1 MQYDVS
7 REEKLQ
13 EFLTR
18 GVVNIYPNKE
28 FVEARLKADKP
39 ARMYLGIDPT
49 GPTLHLGHMIC
60 VKKLAEL
67 QKLGHKAVLL
77 VGDFTAMIGDP
88 DKQTARKPLTR
99 KEVQANMKRYKE
111 QASTLLDFSGKN
123 KAEIVYN
130 SKWLGKMDF
139 ADVLNL
145 ASHMTVQQMLERDM
159 FDKRVKAGT
168 PVYIHEFMYPL
179 MQGYDSVAMEIDG
192 EVGGNDQT
200 FNMLTGRTL
209 EKQLLDKEKF
219 VISMKLLED
228 NTGKKMGK
236 TEGNMVSLLDSP
248 EEMFGKIMSWTDGLI
263 LPALELCTDVPLGEI
278 EHIAKNL
285 SSGEN
290 PRDTKAFLARE
301 IIKLYHGEEAAREAE
316 DAFERTFQK
325 GEVPDDAPEVSAT
338 NAELLIDVLLRSK
351 IVASKSEWRRL
362 VEEGAVTELTV
373 DTKVS
378 DPAYILERAGIFK
391 IGKRRFIKIIF
402 H

>member
-1 MQYDVS
+1 MKYDVS
-7 REEKLQ
+7 QEEKIQ

-18 GVVNIYPNKE
+18 GVVNIYPIKE
-28 FVEARLKADKP
+28 FVEARLKEDKP
-39 ARMYLGIDPT
+39 VRMYLGIDPT

-88 DKQTARKPLTR
+88 DKQTARKPLTK

-111 QASTLLDFSGKN
+111 QASTLLNFSGAN

-139 ADVLNL
+139 ADVLEL

-278 EHIAKNL
+278 EHIAENL
-285 SSGEN
+285 SAGEN

-301 IIKLYHGEEAAREAE
+301 IIKLYHGEEAAREAQ

-325 GEVPDDAPEVSAT
+325 GEIPEDAPEEKAVHGET
-338 NAELLIDVLLRSK
+338 LAEVLVRAK

-362 VEEGAVTELTV
+362 VEEGAVMELSI
-373 DTKVS
+373 DQKVS
-378 DPAYILERAGIFK
+378 DPAYVIEHAGIFK
-391 IGKRRFIKIIF
+391 IGKRRFIKIILE
-402 H
+402 